1 MPTRPVLAAYVAA
14 LLVMLAGDALWLGV
28 IAVAMYQRGIGHLMA
43 ERPGAVAAA
52 LFYLLYAGGLV
63 FFAIE
68 PMQPSDPWQAAGAGA
83 LLGLVAYGTYDLSN
97 LATLRGWPAGLAAIE
112 MAWGAAISA
121 LAAGLGRVAAQ
132 RFGGP

>member
-28 IAVAMYQRGIGHLMA
+28 IADAMYQRGIGHLMA

-52 LFYLLYAGGLV
+52 LFYLLYGGGLV

-97 LATLRGWPAGLAAIE
+97 LATLRGWPVGLTVIDI
-112 MAWGAAISA
+112 AWGTTLSA
-121 LAAGLGRVAAQ
+121 LAAALGRMASQ
-132 RFGGP
+132 RFAGP